1 MHPVLIPFANSLRA
15 SSKKKRLGGKHIKTV
30 DNAVL
35 PSEQKLCYLGN
46 VLSWRGTTAA
56 HKPGQPRGDECSVS
70 GMKATSDFTQKQMS
84 TTQLSLLFCM
94 PEKTGQFIAVMASV
108 LVNSSRTASKSW
120 LVRKGMMRSPQLRS
134 CSIAKSSD
142 TLQKVWSTCQLTAS
156 SKPLLMAY

>member
-1 MHPVLIPFANSLRA
+1 
-15 SSKKKRLGGKHIKTV
+15 
-30 DNAVL
+30 
-35 PSEQKLCYLGN
+35 
-46 VLSWRGTTAA
+46 
-56 HKPGQPRGDECSVS
+56 
-70 GMKATSDFTQKQMS
+70 MKATSDFTQKQMS

-120 LVRKGMMRSPQLRS
+120 LVRKGMVRSPQLRS

-156 SKPLLMAY
+156 SKPLLMAYWQISELKDSEEMLSAPAWAMGHNADNLAWDRRHPELSQAKKIWCSMDSDMGKQA